1 MLEGQLDRKGSIASI
16 TGVDQVQRSR
26 LGLRCID
33 VSCSQGITFWE
44 VNSMVNGVLIILWP
58 QQITG
63 RKL

>member
-44 VNSMVNGVLIILWP
+44 VNSMVN
-58 QQITG
+58 
-63 RKL
+63 